1 MRRNRKH
8 SSGDRSANINTVRFG
23 QISAASS
30 LWADLHLLLLHN
42 FLRSRVRCPGVWA
55 AWAHTKVCCMEIT
68 AQQFREIGQQRELP
82 QGPRIAFAALLAL
95 ALAVTITQPAPLVG
109 MLMLAVAF
117 AGCIVVWWKFMR
129 RSGERFNNYD
139 PLKPDTEMQRTATD
153 WKEEFR
159 LVAVVAAS
167 FVLVNLGR
175 IWPGWISGLIVGV
188 IGFAVFFYLLGR
200 KPSRPEKYT
209 LPEELV
215 AGRDASAVVA
225 TGNDALL
232 AGMYAL
238 KMVTGGVQIQKHIAV
253 DHLTEALRMNPAEIH
268 EAIEAAKSRKD
279 IASIKE
285 LRSRDTAN
293 EWLTLTPKTSHAF
306 QKRMRGE

>member
-1 MRRNRKH
+1 
-8 SSGDRSANINTVRFG
+8 
-23 QISAASS
+23 
-30 LWADLHLLLLHN
+30 
-42 FLRSRVRCPGVWA
+42 
-55 AWAHTKVCCMEIT
+55 MEIT

-188 IGFAVFFYLLGR
+188 IGFAVFFYLLGPSPRAR
-200 KPSRPEKYT
+200 KNTRSPKNWLLGAM
-209 LPEELV
+209 LPPWWPLEMTRFWREC
-215 AGRDASAVVA
+215 
-225 TGNDALL
+225 
-232 AGMYAL
+232 
-238 KMVTGGVQIQKHIAV
+238 
-253 DHLTEALRMNPAEIH
+253 
-268 EAIEAAKSRKD
+268 
-279 IASIKE
+279 
-285 LRSRDTAN
+285 
-293 EWLTLTPKTSHAF
+293 
-306 QKRMRGE
+306 MR